1 MADLSN
7 INDMHLKKIKK
18 LVAHQVANK
27 NVAQLIYAIKNMD
40 LFIDELKSHNL
51 SDEKIAELV
60 DYAME
65 ECHKELL
72 EHHREDLNKY
82 NI

>member
-1 MADLSN
+1 MADLSK
-7 INDMHLKKIKK
+7 ITDMHLKKIKK
-18 LVAHQVANK
+18 LVKHQVANK
-27 NVAQLIYAIKNMD
+27 NVAQLIYAVKNMD